1 VARDRR
7 QIAAIAITGLVVVL
21 VATCRYEFPRYRN
34 TTSSMD
40 PTLRMGD
47 VVFVGRWTSVS
58 RGNLVAFHY
67 PLEPKVIFMKRVAGM
82 PGDVVEIRDKR
93 LALNGNFIEEPYVQH
108 DDPQVYPRLPAL
120 PEAYRFRDQFGPVRV
135 PADQYFVLGDNRDKS
150 SDSRYWGFVPKKLI
164 VGRLIFVISP
174 QRGVWRP

>member
-1 VARDRR
+1 
-7 QIAAIAITGLVVVL
+7 
-21 VATCRYEFPRYRN
+21 
-34 TTSSMD
+34 MD

-93 LALNGNFIEEPYVQH
+93 LALNGNFTNTSFWETIATS
-108 DDPQVYPRLPAL
+108 LPTRVTGDL
-120 PEAYRFRDQFGPVRV
+120 FRR
-135 PADQYFVLGDNRDKS
+135 N
-150 SDSRYWGFVPKKLI
+150 
-164 VGRLIFVISP
+164 
-174 QRGVWRP
+174 